1 MLLFVVAYFLLNFGI
16 GLWASRRVK
25 NTSDFVVAGSRLPLF
40 LAASAMFATWFGAET
55 VLGAS
60 ADFAQEGVLGIIE
73 DPLGAALCLFLAG
86 VLIAKPLY
94 RKGYYT
100 FCDFFRE
107 RYGRRAEMVSA
118 LLMIPSYFGWI
129 AAQLLAMATVLTA
142 IAPDVFP
149 PEAGLGPPILL
160 CGAAVLAYTLVGGM
174 WAVSV
179 TDAFQSVVIVLGLA
193 AIAAVM
199 LYRSGGISPMM
210 QTAVAENPDFF
221 RFWPENSAH
230 GYLGYLAAWIT
241 IGLGSLPQQDVF
253 QRIMAAKSEQTA
265 VRAAY
270 LSGLMY
276 LTVAML
282 PLLVMLGAKHL
293 YPELIPNPDRVGEE
307 ELTTAW
313 QLTLPRMVL
322 AQMPPLLQGLFF
334 GALLSAIMSTTSG
347 ALLAPATVLGENVI
361 KQFWPDISDRGLL
374 LSIRLGLVA
383 MAVATVVM
391 ATYSHDISDLV
402 AESSAFSLVSLFVPL
417 MAGLYWKKA
426 TPDGAL
432 GSMLL
437 GLFAWWLFGRFA
449 TAEIALLCGTLVS
462 ALALFAIS
470 SASERFPRSFPNDSS
485 A

>member
-1 MLLFVVAYFLLNFGI
+1 MLTFVVVYLLLNVGI
-16 GLWASRRVK
+16 GFWASRRVR
-25 NTSDFVVAGSRLPLF
+25 NTADFVVAGQHLPLF

-60 ADFAQEGVLGIIE
+60 ADFAQEGLLGIIE

-86 VLIAKPLY
+86 VLVARPLY

-100 FCDFFRE
+100 FCDFFRV
-107 RYGRRAEMVSA
+107 RFGPRAELLSA

-142 IAPDVFP
+142 IAPAYFP
-149 PEAGLGPPILL
+149 PEAGMGAPILL
-160 CGAAVLAYTLVGGM
+160 CAAAVLAYTFTGGM

-179 TDAFQSVVIVLGLA
+179 TDAFQSVVIVLGLF
-193 AIAAVM
+193 AICGVM
-199 LYRSGGISPMM
+199 LYRAGGISPLF
-210 QTAVAENPDFF
+210 QTAVAEQPDFF
-221 RFWPENSAH
+221 RFWPEHSAL

-241 IGLGSLPQQDVF
+241 IGLGSIPQQDVF
-253 QRIMAAKSEQTA
+253 QRIMAAKSEKTA
-265 VRAAY
+265 ERAAY

-293 YPELIPNPDRVGEE
+293 YPGLIPDAEKAGED
-307 ELTTAW
+307 ELATAW

-347 ALLAPATVLGENVI
+347 ALLAPATVLGENVVR
-361 KQFWPDISDRGLL
+361 QFWPGISDRRLL
-374 LSIRLGLVA
+374 WSIRVGLVGIA
-383 MAVATVVM
+383 AATVVM
-391 ATYSHDISDLV
+391 ASYSHDISDLV

-417 MAGLYWKKA
+417 MAGLYWKHA
-426 TPDGAL
+426 TADGAMA
-432 GSMLL
+432 SMLL
-437 GLFAWWLFGRFA
+437 GLVAWWLFGRIA
-449 TAEIALLCGTLVS
+449 PPEIALIWGTLAS
-462 ALALFAIS
+462 ALGLFAVS
-470 SASERFPRSFPNDSS
+470 WADKRFSNPHSP
-485 A
+485 

>member
-1 MLLFVVAYFLLNFGI
+1 
-16 GLWASRRVK
+16 
-25 NTSDFVVAGSRLPLF
+25 
-40 LAASAMFATWFGAET
+40 
-55 VLGAS
+55 
-60 ADFAQEGVLGIIE
+60 
-73 DPLGAALCLFLAG
+73 
-86 VLIAKPLY
+86 
-94 RKGYYT
+94 
-100 FCDFFRE
+100 
-107 RYGRRAEMVSA
+107 
-118 LLMIPSYFGWI
+118 
-129 AAQLLAMATVLTA
+129 
-142 IAPDVFP
+142 
-149 PEAGLGPPILL
+149 LL

-374 LSIRLGLVA
+374 LSIRLGLMA